1 MLQKDIEQEF
11 RVMKRIPEINWFRV
25 RLSCFSR
32 TKWAPKY
39 ERMVKKAH
47 SKIAKEMDL

>member
-1 MLQKDIEQEF
+1 MLDRAKGQRDKQMLQKDIEQEF

-32 TKWAPKY
+32 AKWADKY
-39 ERMVKKAH
+39 ERMV
-47 SKIAKEMDL
+47 